1 MPRVFPHDLEA
12 ERSLLGSMLI
22 SKEACQDILNKCEDR
37 DFYEESHKVLFNAM
51 SELSRQNIPVDVTT
65 ITSYLLD
72 HSQLDKVGGV
82 EYLRQLSD
90 SVPTLAHSEYY
101 LKIIHNKSIL
111 RKIINE
117 TTKIAEN
124 AFGDI
129 EDIDGFIDE
138 SEKTMLAITRDRN
151 AGEFVDVKKVIRE
164 VTDRLNK
171 LQSIDGNISGIRT
184 NFRDL
189 DKITSGLQKGD
200 LIILAARPAM
210 GKTAFALNIA
220 HNVAFK
226 SEDPV
231 AIFSLEMPAS
241 QLVQRIICSMGGI
254 EGSTMRTGE
263 ILKTNANKYYAAA
276 ERVSK
281 CNLYIDDTPGVKIN
295 EIVAKCRKLKQEHGL
310 KLIVIDYLQLITG
323 SSNNRESRQQ
333 EVSDISRQLK
343 MLARELDVPVIALS
357 QLSRSVEQ
365 RPNKRPMMSDLRESG
380 AIEQDADI
388 VTFIYR
394 EGYYKASEGKRLG
407 EERMYHQYR
416 EGYIEVICGC
426 MFAGK
431 TEELIRRINVLS
443 YAKQKI
449 LVFKPKIDDRYSEI
463 EIASHSGRKV
473 PCFAIDDPEEI
484 LDKVTDDVQV
494 VAIDEV
500 QFFNSKIVDVCEYL
514 ADKGVRVMVAGLDKD
529 FRGEAFGVMPE
540 LLTKGEFVT
549 KLTAVCAKCGSPATR
564 TQRLVDGKP
573 ASFDD
578 PVVLVGAVD
587 HYEPRCRH
595 CHEVVNKPIKIKR
608 RTKSSQ

>member
-12 ERSLLGSMLI
+12 ERSLLGAMLI
-22 SKEACQDILNKCEDR
+22 SKDVCQDILNKCVES
-37 DFYEESHKVLFNAM
+37 DFYEESHKFLFTAM
-51 SELSRQNIPVDVTT
+51 SELSRQMIPVDVTT
-65 ITSYLLD
+65 VTSYLLD
-72 HSQLDKVGGV
+72 HNQLDKVGGV
-82 EYLRQLSD
+82 EYLRVLSD

-101 LKIIHNKSIL
+101 LKIIHNKAIL

-117 TTKIAEN
+117 TTRIAEG
-124 AFGDI
+124 A
-129 EDIDGFIDE
+129 DGFIDD

-151 AGEFVDVKKVIRE
+151 AGEFVDVKHVIRE

-184 NFRDL
+184 KFRDL

-220 HNVAFK
+220 HNVAYQA
-226 SEDPV
+226 EEPV

-263 ILKTNANKYYAAA
+263 ILRTNANKYYAAA

-310 KLIVIDYLQLITG
+310 RLIVIDYLQLITG

-394 EGYYKASEGKRLG
+394 EGYYKASEGKEEEDNGLTEIIIAKHRNGATG
-407 EERMYHQYR
+407 E
-416 EGYIEVICGC
+416 V
-426 MFAGK
+426 
-431 TEELIRRINVLS
+431 N
-443 YAKQKI
+443 
-449 LVFKPKIDDRYSEI
+449 
-463 EIASHSGRKV
+463 
-473 PCFAIDDPEEI
+473 
-484 LDKVTDDVQV
+484 
-494 VAIDEV
+494 
-500 QFFNSKIVDVCEYL
+500 L
-514 ADKGVRVMVAGLDKD
+514 AFEKNFSRFSDLAPIGPDGGGQGVRDV
-529 FRGEAFGVMPE
+529 RG
-540 LLTKGEFVT
+540 
-549 KLTAVCAKCGSPATR
+549 
-564 TQRLVDGKP
+564 
-573 ASFDD
+573 
-578 PVVLVGAVD
+578 
-587 HYEPRCRH
+587 
-595 CHEVVNKPIKIKR
+595 
-608 RTKSSQ
+608 

>member
-117 TTKIAEN
+117 
-124 AFGDI
+124 
-129 EDIDGFIDE
+129 
-138 SEKTMLAITRDRN
+138 SEKTMLDITRDRN

-394 EGYYKASEGKRLG
+394 EGYYKASEGKEEEDNGLTEIIIAKHRNGATG
-407 EERMYHQYR
+407 EVNLAFEKNFSR
-416 EGYIEVICGC
+416 
-426 MFAGK
+426 F
-431 TEELIRRINVLS
+431 
-443 YAKQKI
+443 
-449 LVFKPKIDDRYSEI
+449 
-463 EIASHSGRKV
+463 
-473 PCFAIDDPEEI
+473 
-484 LDKVTDDVQV
+484 TD
-494 VAIDEV
+494 
-500 QFFNSKIVDVCEYL
+500 L
-514 ADKGVRVMVAGLDKD
+514 APIGPDGSSAGVRDV
-529 FRGEAFGVMPE
+529 RG
-540 LLTKGEFVT
+540 
-549 KLTAVCAKCGSPATR
+549 
-564 TQRLVDGKP
+564 
-573 ASFDD
+573 
-578 PVVLVGAVD
+578 
-587 HYEPRCRH
+587 
-595 CHEVVNKPIKIKR
+595 
-608 RTKSSQ
+608 

>member
-12 ERSLLGSMLI
+12 ERSLLGAML
-22 SKEACQDILNKCEDR
+22 
-37 DFYEESHKVLFNAM
+37 FTAM
-51 SELSRQNIPVDVTT
+51 SELSRQMIPVDVTT
-65 ITSYLLD
+65 VTSYLLD
-72 HSQLDKVGGV
+72 HNQLDKVGGV
-82 EYLRQLSD
+82 EYLRVLSD

-101 LKIIHNKSIL
+101 LKIIHNKAIL

-117 TTKIAEN
+117 TTRIAEG
-124 AFGDI
+124 AYGDI
-129 EDIDGFIDE
+129 EDIDGFIDD
-138 SEKTMLAITRDRN
+138 SEKTMLAITRNRN
-151 AGEFVDVKKVIRE
+151 AGEFVDVKHVIRE

-184 NFRDL
+184 KFRDL

-220 HNVAFK
+220 HNVAYQA
-226 SEDPV
+226 EEPV

-263 ILKTNANKYYAAA
+263 ILRTNANKYYAAA
-276 ERVSK
+276 ERDSK
-281 CNLYIDDTPGVKIN
+281 CNLYIDDGVKIN

-310 KLIVIDYLQLITG
+310 RLIVIDYLQLITG

-394 EGYYKASEGKRLG
+394 EGYYKASEGKEEEDNGLTEIIIAKHRNGATG
-407 EERMYHQYR
+407 E
-416 EGYIEVICGC
+416 V
-426 MFAGK
+426 
-431 TEELIRRINVLS
+431 N
-443 YAKQKI
+443 
-449 LVFKPKIDDRYSEI
+449 
-463 EIASHSGRKV
+463 
-473 PCFAIDDPEEI
+473 
-484 LDKVTDDVQV
+484 
-494 VAIDEV
+494 
-500 QFFNSKIVDVCEYL
+500 L
-514 ADKGVRVMVAGLDKD
+514 AFEKNFSRFSDLAPIGPDGGGQGVRDV
-529 FRGEAFGVMPE
+529 RG
-540 LLTKGEFVT
+540 
-549 KLTAVCAKCGSPATR
+549 
-564 TQRLVDGKP
+564 
-573 ASFDD
+573 
-578 PVVLVGAVD
+578 
-587 HYEPRCRH
+587 
-595 CHEVVNKPIKIKR
+595 
-608 RTKSSQ
+608 